1 MARVVQRRGGGNPMV
16 LYVLVGFV
24 ILFLVASVV
33 AVLQYMKADE
43 LQTRVADLERAQEE
57 LANRRDIEEARQ
69 RVGDSDKTR
78 LRALMDRIEDLARW
92 IDPQASSYAGAEK
105 AWESLLA
112 EEQDLARDM
121 ARSDQGLIP
130 LVRALRNQIRSNRQT
145 IAQLESDVS
154 KAQTLVEEKQQ
165 AIEQLQTKQ
174 REALAAISSDYS
186 TLAEQAQRRQQAHL
200 AALEKAEAEKNEAV
214 RQRDARIDELTD
226 RVNELAI
233 TISQKDALIDKLMKK
248 REDERERIA
257 AGGALPADDEA
268 PKDAPV
274 SLQVARQADGK
285 ILKVV
290 SADDVCY
297 INLGEADRVRPGMT
311 FSVYSEKGIPRDGEG
326 KATIVVTSV
335 EKSISEC
342 RIVSRRG
349 QAPVLKDDLIGNVA
363 FSALRDY
370 KFMVFGRFDLYG
382 TGEATAE
389 QAGIVKNLI
398 REFGADI
405 TDDVTIETDF
415 IVLGQEPPRPPKPRQ
430 GASDQE
436 EYNRRLQQ
444 YRKYQD
450 IQDVA
455 QRLRIPIL
463 NTSRFLAF
471 TGYQPQKTRKY

>member
-1 MARVVQRRGGGNPMV
+1 MV

-57 LANRRDIEEARQ
+57 LANRRDLDEVRQ
-69 RVGDSDKTR
+69 RVGDTDKTR
-78 LRALMDRIEDLARW
+78 LRALMDRVEDLARW

-121 ARSDQGLIP
+121 PRSDQGLIP
-130 LVRALRNQIRSNRQT
+130 LVRALRNQIQSNRQT
-145 IAQLESDVS
+145 IAQLESDVA
-154 KAQTLVEEKQQ
+154 KAQSLVEDKQQ

-174 REALAAISSDYS
+174 REALAAIGSDYS
-186 TLAEQAQRRQQAHL
+186 KLAEQAQQRQQAHL
-200 AALEKAEAEKNEAV
+200 DALAKAEDEKKEAI

-226 RVNELAI
+226 KVNQQAI

-257 AGGALPADDEA
+257 GGGAAPTEGADGGDE
-268 PKDAPV
+268 APV

-297 INLGEADRVRPGMT
+297 INLGEGDRVRPGMT
-311 FSVYSEKGIPRDGEG
+311 FSVYSDKGIPRDGEG

-389 QAGIVKNLI
+389 QAGIVKNLV
-398 REFGADI
+398 REFGAQI

-415 IVLGQEPPRPPKPRQ
+415 IVLGQEPTRPPTPRE

-444 YRKYQD
+444 YRKYQE